1 MTRIAAVLW
10 SGSLGGAET
19 FTVDLCRAVSELGV
33 EVGVVFVTHGE
44 PLEERLAL
52 AGIPHTSLGLARGRE
67 VTHHPMALATCVKDL
82 APDCS
87 VLPHG
92 GYLAAA
98 LRLGGYRGRIVSV
111 AHDATLDLGRVTF
124 RDRLVHLVDR
134 VSGFWASNVDVA
146 VSEFVLTQ
154 MARRPRPGRL
164 VRIYNGVDLRLYT
177 DHPGPSDREAVK
189 IAYAGRLV
197 QGKGVDILL
206 RAFATG
212 AVHEGAVLRIAG
224 DGPAREMLQELADEL
239 GVNGAVEFT
248 GWTLDMPSFWRE
260 CDLAVMPSDGSVE
273 SFGMAA
279 VEAMACARP
288 VVATANGALPELVD
302 DGVTGLLVPRGDR
315 VALADALVTL
325 TRDSERR
332 RAAGRAA
339 RARCE
344 QRFDIRDCAA
354 SYVKLF
360 QT

>member
-1 MTRIAAVLW
+1 
-10 SGSLGGAET
+10 
-19 FTVDLCRAVSELGV
+19 
-33 EVGVVFVTHGE
+33 
-44 PLEERLAL
+44 
-52 AGIPHTSLGLARGRE
+52 
-67 VTHHPMALATCVKDL
+67 
-82 APDCS
+82 
-87 VLPHG
+87 
-92 GYLAAA
+92 
-98 LRLGGYRGRIVSV
+98 
-111 AHDATLDLGRVTF
+111 
-124 RDRLVHLVDR
+124 
-134 VSGFWASNVDVA
+134 
-146 VSEFVLTQ
+146 
-154 MARRPRPGRL
+154 
-164 VRIYNGVDLRLYT
+164 
-177 DHPGPSDREAVK
+177 
-189 IAYAGRLV
+189 
-197 QGKGVDILL
+197 
-206 RAFATG
+206 
-212 AVHEGAVLRIAG
+212 VLRIAG